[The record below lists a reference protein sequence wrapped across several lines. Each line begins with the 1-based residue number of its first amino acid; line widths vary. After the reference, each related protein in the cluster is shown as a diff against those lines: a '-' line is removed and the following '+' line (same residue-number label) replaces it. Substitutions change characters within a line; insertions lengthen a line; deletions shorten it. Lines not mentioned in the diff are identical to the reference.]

1 MRDVTT
7 SSVMT
12 GRVKFCPYLPQ
23 LQETLC
29 PVWDIKLQKMINW
42 RRGIVEAEKVFLSS
56 TETNSSNRTCFKNGH
71 KKWVSNKRRNQLC
84 LQQTTMERSKLPRT
98 CQKSSIKI
106 YAYHRYLEWR
116 QKNLR
121 YLSHWLLK
129 FPHLC
134 FYQSTQSRS
143 HDYPLL
149 NLLTYHG
156 FHCSPSS
163 LGEICRKQSNYN
175 NYLKTFCVSV
185 WCTIN
190 TYRLAVTTSC
200 LYLIWRQLLLER

>member
-1 MRDVTT
+1 MDT
-7 SSVMT
+7 
-12 GRVKFCPYLPQ
+12 
-23 LQETLC
+23 
-29 PVWDIKLQKMINW
+29 
-42 RRGIVEAEKVFLSS
+42 
-56 TETNSSNRTCFKNGH
+56 
-71 KKWVSNKRRNQLC
+71 KKWVPNKRRNHFC
-84 LQQTTMERSKLPRT
+84 LQKTTVERSKLPRT

-106 YAYHRYLEWR
+106 YAYHSYLEWR

-121 YLSHWLLK
+121 YLSHKLLK
-129 FPHLC
+129 FPRLC

-175 NYLKTFCVSV
+175 NYLKTFCVSI
-185 WCTIN
+185 WYTIN
-190 TYRLAVTTSC
+190 TYRVAVNTSC
-200 LYLIWRQLLLER
+200 LYLTWRQLLLEQ